1 MKAMLHAR
9 GRFGQFRMLPGLLF
23 AIIIALASDSGKAVA
38 AMGSQKTD
46 LPAKADTDTKAAGQ
60 PTTGVAATS
69 PDDYLIG
76 PEDVLAI
83 NVWRDPEISRTVP
96 VRPDGKISLPLLGDL
111 DVNGLTTLKVR
122 SLIVTKLKEY
132 IANPEVTVIVQDI
145 KSRTYVV
152 MGKVTK
158 PGSYPLAKP
167 TSVLEAIAVAG
178 GFLEFAKQDK
188 VYVLRRMEDGSQKAL
203 PFNYKQVIKGRKLD
217 QNVEL
222 KTGDTIVVP

>member
-1 MKAMLHAR
+1 M
-9 GRFGQFRMLPGLLF
+9 
-23 AIIIALASDSGKAVA
+23 ALASSSGKAVA
-38 AMGSQKTD
+38 AMGSQKTNP
-46 LPAKADTDTKAAGQ
+46 PATTDTKAAGQ
-60 PTTGVAATS
+60 PTTAAAATS

-76 PEDVLAI
+76 PEDILAI

-96 VRPDGKISLPLLGDL
+96 VRPDGKISLPLIGDL

-122 SLIVTKLKEY
+122 SLIVAKLKEY
-132 IANPEVTVIVQDI
+132 IANPEVSVIVQEI

-188 VYVLRRMEDGSQKAL
+188 IYVLRRMEDGSQKAL

-222 KTGDTIVVP
+222 KTGDTVVVP